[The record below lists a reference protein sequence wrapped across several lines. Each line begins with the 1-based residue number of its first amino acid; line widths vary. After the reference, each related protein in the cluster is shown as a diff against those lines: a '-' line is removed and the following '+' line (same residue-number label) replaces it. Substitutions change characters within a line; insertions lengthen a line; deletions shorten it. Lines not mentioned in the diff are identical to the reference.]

1 MKFLTQ
7 QPVIYDYEGL
17 PPDPLSVPCGDAKPS
32 SQGMKTITPG
42 TFTLS
47 QIEEAINNVFERSF
61 RIEGMVS
68 TRTRGVLY
76 DFDCGDY
83 FHQYNYQPDIK
94 VAHDDIWD
102 FGRAYFESRDYQF
115 TEFHCTLCS
124 VDEIRQKIEA
134 WMRQYERNRIVS
146 DLYLIAEPCGPSIW
160 ERCLMQRHW
169 NEDLYAW
176 IEDIQA
182 DYQIDRKLWMA
193 DDHHSCHP
201 YNGLLIYQHQLAK
214 LSLSGAH
221 PQARTAARP
230 CCRSFLMA
238 SRRQP
243 SGDDLL
249 GH

>member
-7 QPVIYDYEGL
+7 QPIIYDYEGL

-32 SQGMKTITPG
+32 SQGTKTITLG

-47 QIEEAINNVFERSF
+47 QIEEAITNVFERSLH
-61 RIEGMVS
+61 IEGIAT
-68 TRTRGVLY
+68 TRTRSVLY

-83 FHQYNYQPDIK
+83 FHQYNYLPDIK
-94 VAHDDIWD
+94 VAHDDTWD

-115 TEFHCTLCS
+115 TEFHYTLCS
-124 VDEIRQKIEA
+124 VDEIRQKVEA
-134 WMRQYERNRIVS
+134 WMQQYERNRIVS
-146 DLYLIAEPCGPSIW
+146 GLYLIAEPCGPSIW
-160 ERCLMQRHW
+160 ERCLEQRHW

-201 YNGLLIYQHQLAK
+201 FEDKIFYLHQLAK
-214 LSLSGAH
+214 QILSGYSPH
-221 PQARTAARP
+221 VSAAKRP
-230 CCRSFLMA
+230 RCRSLLMA
-238 SRRQP
+238 TCHQL

>member
-1 MKFLTQ
+1 MEQTTK

-17 PPDPLSVPCGDAKPS
+17 PPDPLNVPCGDAKPS
-32 SQGMKTITPG
+32 SQGTKTITLG

-47 QIEEAINNVFERSF
+47 QIEEAITNVFERSF
-61 RIEGMVS
+61 RIEGMVA
-68 TRTRGVLY
+68 TRTRSVLY

-83 FHQYNYQPDIK
+83 FHQYNYLPDIK
-94 VAHDDIWD
+94 VAHDDTWD

-134 WMRQYERNRIVS
+134 WVRQYERNRIVS
-146 DLYLIAEPCGPSIW
+146 LPCVPKRWCFPNLFEHYLAENRLDDRLSALI
-160 ERCLMQRHW
+160 
-169 NEDLYAW
+169 EDLKAKNPITEIYW
-176 IEDIQA
+176 EA
-182 DYQIDRKLWMA
+182 DG
-193 DDHHSCHP
+193 HSCRP
-201 YNGLLIYQHQLAK
+201 FDDKSFYLHQLAK